1 MKLAKD
7 KNRARDARLKAA
19 KEATNK
25 DSHSIEFHLSS
36 QENGGKK
43 KKGLLRGP
51 VGSLPPPEG
60 NSGSEDP
67 MTDVGPNEEEEEEDP
82 DQRRIRVRMEAA
94 MHDAEGEDTGPDSD
108 GLSGSDVEG
117 LDGDFA
123 FSAGEG
129 EADSIVAD
137 GDVELE
143 EISGDDEEMK
153 DPEAEDDEYDDAEWA
168 DSIGINGGTGGRGGD
183 SLPARKRKRGE
194 EAPPR
199 GSPTSLGNPD
209 YLPDELFTQAAAAI
223 TAREVR
229 RPTDS
234 KAKEV
239 KKKKRNQKRTK
250 SKDLLVG

>member
-19 KEATNK
+19 KEATNR
-25 DSHSIEFHLSS
+25 DSHSIESNLSS
-36 QENGGKK
+36 QENGEKK
-43 KKGLLRGP
+43 KKGLLRGL
-51 VGSLPPPEG
+51 VGLLPPPE
-60 NSGSEDP
+60 GSEDP

-82 DQRRIRVRMEAA
+82 EQRRIRMRMEAA

-108 GLSGSDVEG
+108 GLSGSSQN
-117 LDGDFA
+117 GDFA

-129 EADSIVAD
+129 EGEVDSIVAD
-137 GDVELE
+137 GDAELE

-153 DPEAEDDEYDDAEWA
+153 DPEAEDDEYDDVEWA
-168 DSIGINGGTGGRGGD
+168 GSIGINVGTGGRCRD

-194 EAPPR
+194 DAPPR
-199 GSPTSLGNPD
+199 GSQTSLGDPD
-209 YLPDELFTQAAAAI
+209 YLPDELFTQASAAI
-223 TAREVR
+223 AAREVR

-250 SKDLLVG
+250 SKDLVVG